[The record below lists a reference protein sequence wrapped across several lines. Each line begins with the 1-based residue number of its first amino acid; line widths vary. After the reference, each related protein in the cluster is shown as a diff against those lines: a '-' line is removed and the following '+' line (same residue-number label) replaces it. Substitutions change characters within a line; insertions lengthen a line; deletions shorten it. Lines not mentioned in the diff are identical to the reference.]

1 MLTNE
6 QKEIKWSQGQIR
18 SSLLFLKRR
27 CQDSVFCL
35 SSLEVP
41 HATEYPAYILIT
53 EGQFVNTSCDL
64 AAASSASLTWF
75 LHMYFSTLTMVCT
88 DALIYTLSSRE
99 MRLAKPLKSKKS

>member
-6 QKEIKWSQGQIR
+6 QKEIKWSRGQIR

-27 CQDSVFCL
+27 RQDSVFCL

-53 EGQFVNTSCDL
+53 EGQFNTSCDL

-75 LHMYFSTLTMVCT
+75 LHMYFSALTMVCT
-88 DALIYTLSSRE
+88 DGLIYTLSSRE
-99 MRLAKPLKSKKS
+99 MRLAKPFKPKKT